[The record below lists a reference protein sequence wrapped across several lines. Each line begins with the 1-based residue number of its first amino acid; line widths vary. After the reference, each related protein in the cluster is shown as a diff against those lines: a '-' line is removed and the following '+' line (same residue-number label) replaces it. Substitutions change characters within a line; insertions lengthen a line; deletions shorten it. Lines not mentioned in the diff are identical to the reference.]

1 MQLSPLS
8 QDCWRHGHHR
18 ACPTPIERESPLTL
32 QEFTVS
38 HPYYI
43 LSPGNKRSYLLDNSS
58 SSSQQDSIPGVQKQ
72 QQLKDVLLK
81 LEEEE
86 ITPTDVKY
94 RLQPLEAVFQKERLS
109 GHSQYIKPG
118 WSLVSKPH
126 REWFKAWKMED
137 GTYQG
142 QKPSHLGHIQGKRT
156 APRGHL
162 NHVEFVS
169 QDQNNA
175 QGLVWRQVLP
185 PDLDKNSQGI
195 FQSTQRVS
203 REMVPGGPMTRAHQE
218 LSQTRQ
224 GIAIVGTKSTAKYE
238 EATASRV
245 SHLPPLKLL
254 PRRVKTKWPPYTP
267 GIFQAKFQT
276 ELTNKYFFQDWRVQ
290 PQAHYG
296 SNEKP
301 LVSLKDQVNTRLPYM
316 PLFTKRVKLYMPKTN
331 GVRQETKA
339 LSTEQGKISQLSQVS
354 SRFLASKREHV
365 EKETA

>member
-1 MQLSPLS
+1 MDPGNTLGPEITMSLVAAQGTEISMAPAVAWPLDTNTVSGGSPNPG
-8 QDCWRHGHHR
+8 RHGHHR

-109 GHSQYIKPG
+109 GHS
-118 WSLVSKPH
+118 
-126 REWFKAWKMED
+126 
-137 GTYQG
+137 
-142 QKPSHLGHIQGKRT
+142 HIQGKRT

-339 LSTEQGKISQLSQVS
+339 LSTEQGKISQVS